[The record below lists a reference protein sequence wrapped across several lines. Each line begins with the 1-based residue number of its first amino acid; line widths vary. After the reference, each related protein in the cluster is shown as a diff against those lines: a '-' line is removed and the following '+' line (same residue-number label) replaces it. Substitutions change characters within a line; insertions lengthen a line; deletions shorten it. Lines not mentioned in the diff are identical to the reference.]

1 VVLAVPPHAPSTET
15 LAAVAVGVAGLVEVA
30 AGLAEVAAGFAE
42 VAAPLPPQL
51 PKAVLQPVPQWS
63 VDEPQ

>member
-15 LAAVAVGVAGLVEVA
+15 LAVVAVGVAGLV
-30 AGLAEVAAGFAE
+30 EVAAGFAE